1 MTKQIVD
8 LAEHI
13 RIGQPSQRERAEA
26 WQLAIGLQA
35 VDQLHVSSY
44 LLQTASE
51 HVEGTIS
58 QTRNF
63 VLH

>member
-8 LAEHI
+8 LEEYI
-13 RIGQPSQRERAEA
+13 RIGEPSQRERAEA

-51 HVEGTIS
+51 HVVSPEIQS
-58 QTRNF
+58 INLR
-63 VLH
+63 L